1 MSGPPKVELGDL
13 DGTHGWVRTS
23 GFVNWIE
30 DVASHQ
36 PQQRVH
42 LGGDSTQEGVIC
54 TVWTDDIELEEG
66 VGYYFGG
73 IDDTY
78 EKREEVQ
85 LKLVTKSW
93 ANEFWR
99 RDQ

>member
-1 MSGPPKVELGDL
+1 MSGPPFVELGDL
-13 DGTHGWVRTS
+13 DGTRGWVTTK

-36 PQQRVH
+36 PRQRVK
-42 LGGDSTQEGVIC
+42 LGDDTAREGVIC
-54 TVWTDDIELEEG
+54 TVWTAEIELEEG

-73 IDDTY
+73 VDDTY
-78 EKREEVQ
+78 EEREEIQ
-85 LKLVTKSW
+85 LKLFDQSW

-99 RDQ
+99 QE

>member
-13 DGTHGWVRTS
+13 DGTQGLGRNAW
-23 GFVNWIE
+23 FVNCSE
-30 DVASHQ
+30 SVSSRQ

-42 LGGDSTQEGVIC
+42 LGDDSTQEGVIC

-99 RDQ
+99 RDK